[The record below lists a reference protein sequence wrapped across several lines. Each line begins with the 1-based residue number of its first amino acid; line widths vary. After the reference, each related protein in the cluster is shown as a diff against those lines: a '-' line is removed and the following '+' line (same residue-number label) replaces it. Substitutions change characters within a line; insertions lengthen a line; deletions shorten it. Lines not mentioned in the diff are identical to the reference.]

1 METAPPGASWSEGLD
16 ETAVRPIDH
25 YRFFDRNYKS
35 LPNKLGWWTQEGQDK
50 RFAMVIQDV
59 EARTPLRG
67 LTVHDAGCGHASL
80 LKCLE
85 ERGVRREDYTGTDFF
100 ENALAIARRNVG
112 ADVRLEQIDLLNGE
126 IPTTDVTVLIGVMAF
141 YTPEEVFTILSK
153 CWANTNKTMSFTVWP
168 ADPAYPQYL
177 TIVDTHKAVER
188 FIAEANPTFLARRE
202 TMEKHMDLIFTLYK

>member
-1 METAPPGASWSEGLD
+1 M
-16 ETAVRPIDH
+16 RPIDH
-25 YRFFDRNYKS
+25 YRFFDKNYKS

-59 EARTPLRG
+59 EFRTPLRG

-85 ERGVRREDYTGTDFF
+85 ERGVRREDYTGTDFYA
-100 ENALAIARRNVG
+100 NALQIARRNVG
-112 ADVRLEQIDLLNGE
+112 PDVRLVQGDLLNGD
-126 IPTTDVTVLIGVMAF
+126 IPTADVTVLIGVLAF
-141 YTPEEVFTILSK
+141 YTPSEIQTILER
-153 CWANTNKTMSFTVWP
+153 CWAKTNKTMSFTVWP

-177 TIVDTHKAVER
+177 SIVEAHNSVKK
-188 FIAEANPTFLARRE
+188 FISVANPTNCLRRE